1 MAHIDEHNELIS
13 QEEVLPRLTG
23 GQLSFFGDD
32 MLPGGSRKRYERLP
46 DEVEEDE

>member
-32 MLPGGSRKRYERLP
+32 MLPSGSRKRYERP
-46 DEVEEDE
+46 GDEADEDE